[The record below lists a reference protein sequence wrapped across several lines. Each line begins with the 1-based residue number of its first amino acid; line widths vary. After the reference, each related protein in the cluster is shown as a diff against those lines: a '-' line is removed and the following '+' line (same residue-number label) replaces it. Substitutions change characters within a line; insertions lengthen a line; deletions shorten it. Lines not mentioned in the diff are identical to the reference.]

1 MAKYE
6 ESEHNKISADIL
18 SLQRGLEHFSGLKAI
33 RIVSKTY
40 NLLIMDDYLP
50 IIGEIDGDLFLISA
64 EEVVKELKG
73 VTGFYKHSN
82 NNFEFV
88 LKGKKIAESTT

>member
-1 MAKYE
+1 MAKYAE
-6 ESEHNKISADIL
+6 PEHNKISADIL
-18 SLQRGLEHFSGLKAI
+18 SLQNGLEHYEGLKAI

-50 IIGEIDGDLFLISA
+50 LIGEIDGDLFLIS
-64 EEVVKELKG
+64 ETDVVREMKG
-73 VTGFYKHSN
+73 IVGFYKHSK

-88 LKGKKIAESTT
+88 LKGNKVAESSD

>member
-6 ESEHNKISADIL
+6 EPEHNKISADIL
-18 SLQRGLEHFSGLKAI
+18 SLEKGLEHFDGLKAI

-50 IIGEIDGDLFLISA
+50 IIGEIDGDLFLISKD
-64 EEVVKELKG
+64 EVVKEMKG
-73 VTGFYKHSN
+73 VIGFYKHSK

-88 LKGKKIAESTT
+88 LKEIKIAGSVN